1 MSLVGQAAV
10 LVAFPV
16 LASAIG
22 AIVAALR
29 PPGPRIVSGV
39 QHFAAGVVMA
49 ALVGEIMPELRA
61 EGHVDWT
68 VAGFLAGTA
77 LVLGLG
83 AYGRH
88 TEAHAAGELPPHK
101 PRFGAWRRQAVAAA
115 GAKTLPIGML
125 GAVAVDLLLDGV
137 LVGLGVRLGTTQGV
151 ILTIA
156 LTLEI
161 LFLGLSVV
169 SELHEGGLARR
180 HAVMMT
186 IGLGLTTA
194 VGAIGAA
201 LFLGGVSTNIM
212 SFVLA
217 FGAAALLYL
226 VVEELLVEAHEERES
241 VWLGAMFFLGFIL
254 IYVLASMEM

>member
-61 EGHVDWT
+61 EGHLDWT
-68 VAGFLAGTA
+68 VAGFVCGTA

-88 TEAHAAGELPPHK
+88 TEAHAAGELPPHQ

-125 GAVAVDLLLDGV
+125 GAVAVGLVLDGV

-169 SELHEGGLARR
+169 SELH
-180 HAVMMT
+180 
-186 IGLGLTTA
+186 
-194 VGAIGAA
+194 
-201 LFLGGVSTNIM
+201 
-212 SFVLA
+212 
-217 FGAAALLYL
+217 
-226 VVEELLVEAHEERES
+226 
-241 VWLGAMFFLGFIL
+241 
-254 IYVLASMEM
+254 